1 VYLKLQPYIQTLVA
15 QRSNQKLAFRFFGPF
30 TVLQRIGNVAYKLD
44 LPPSAKIHPVV
55 HVSQLK
61 KHIPA
66 ATSVCP
72 DLTTISTNPKA
83 LLVPEKFLDSKLV
96 QRGSSAATLLLVHW
110 SFLPPE
116 LATWEELQDLTR
128 RFPDAPAWGQAGIQA
143 GGMSQYREHERRETY
158 STSEWAA
165 CIWAWSVVLISG
177 RGLLYLRW
185 TCAIKATRINC

>member
-1 VYLKLQPYIQTLVA
+1 
-15 QRSNQKLAFRFFGPF
+15 
-30 TVLQRIGNVAYKLD
+30 VAYKLD

-72 DLTTISTNPKA
+72 DQTTISTDPKA

-96 QRGSSAATLLLVHW
+96 QRGSSTETLLLVQW

-116 LATWEELQDLTR
+116 LATWEELQDLT
-128 RFPDAPAWGQAGIQA
+128 DASLMPQLGDKLEFKP
-143 GGMSQYREHERRETY
+143 GGMSQYREHERHETY

-165 CIWAWSVVLISG
+165 CIWAWPVVLISG
-177 RGLLYLRW
+177 RGPLYLW
-185 TCAIKATRINC
+185 LTCVINATRINC